1 MCNKMFCCVY
11 LQKTGTLLSTGITTA
26 MELKGKLWVGFGNG
40 RFIINDVIQVTEDSG
55 DDDLNDAITSY
66 KTSLSLE
73 NIVEAIK
80 PGRSSEKKN
89 ATPKLGVTTCSH
101 SLVGEKL
108 GAEKLAPSRAIS
120 GEDSADFAMVGK
132 RASAVLDSHEDNLSI
147 KMNQVQRIC
156 EHRVNCFVP
165 CR

>member
-1 MCNKMFCCVY
+1 
-11 LQKTGTLLSTGITTA
+11 

-40 RFIINDVIQVTEDSG
+40 RFIINDVIQVTEDS

-80 PGRSSEKKN
+80 PGRGSDKKKL
-89 ATPKLGVTTCSH
+89 APKLGVITCSH

-108 GAEKLAPSRAIS
+108 EAEKLAPSQS
-120 GEDSADFAMVGK
+120 QYGEDLTDFVMVDK
-132 RASAVLDSHEDNLSI
+132 RASAVLESHENNLSI